1 MGTTWYL
8 MGWLEWAGLGFGG
21 LIRGMGA
28 PESPTWLVKGSLT
41 TTAAWGATEK
51 KYVNTRWWLLEA
63 VFADSPF
70 TERPEA
76 SVLSIQ

>member
-1 MGTTWYL
+1 

-28 PESPTWLVKGSLT
+28 PESPTWLFKGSLT

>member
-1 MGTTWYL
+1 

-28 PESPTWLVKGSLT
+28 PESPTWLFKGSLM

-70 TERPEA
+70 TGRPEA
-76 SVLSIQ
+76 SVLSIQRLHLAGH

>member
-1 MGTTWYL
+1 MGR
-8 MGWLEWAGLGFGG
+8 LEWAGLGFGG

-28 PESPTWLVKGSLT
+28 PESPSWHFKGSLK
-41 TTAAWGATEK
+41 TTAAWGAMEK
-51 KYVNTRWWLLEA
+51 MNVNTRWWLLEA

-70 TERPEA
+70 REGPEA

>member
-28 PESPTWLVKGSLT
+28 PESPTWLFKGSLT